1 MAAARGADHAEAYT
15 WAMSHTTERPC
26 ARPDVV
32 FRRLADD
39 EWALFDPVA
48 HRVHALNLAAAIVWE
63 HCDGALD
70 VAGIAETVRSSFT
83 PAPSTIDDDVRAV
96 LQRLTD
102 EGLVTWT

>member
-1 MAAARGADHAEAYT
+1 
-15 WAMSHTTERPC
+15 MSHRADRPL

-48 HRVHALNLAAAIVWE
+48 NRVHALNLSAAIVWE
-63 HCDGALD
+63 HCYGALS
-70 VAGIAETVRSSFT
+70 VAGIVDVVRSSF
-83 PAPSTIDDDVRAV
+83 PSASSSVDENVRAV

>member
-1 MAAARGADHAEAYT
+1 MSQHAD
-15 WAMSHTTERPC
+15 RPR

-39 EWALFDPVA
+39 EWALFDPA
-48 HRVHALNLAAAIVWE
+48 ANRVHALNLSAAIVWE
-63 HCDGALD
+63 HCDGSLD
-70 VAGIAETVRSSFT
+70 VAGLANVVRASFPQPPSTAEADVRS
-83 PAPSTIDDDVRAV
+83 V